1 MSASRVSSLSLFTN
15 IMYYLSKNAIM
26 SVLLRHVSELYLLL
40 WFLQVIWLNTPR
52 EDGTGLL
59 EHVEVAIL

>member
-1 MSASRVSSLSLFTN
+1 
-15 IMYYLSKNAIM
+15 MYYLSKNAIM